1 MKAIIFILTAI
12 FVSMC
17 GFILHVAIVEWL
29 DPYLQSQL
37 SDIQTVPSWEVKY
50 LAALTSIETGIGMT
64 FLYLLLKQT
73 LSGRSVLVRGTIMA
87 VIELAI
93 MGRLIRQPL
102 MDYAIGNPLYIAIL
116 QNMSSWIVWW
126 VMGLATTL
134 VYDFLFAKYIA
145 NKITN

>member
-1 MKAIIFILTAI
+1 
-12 FVSMC
+12 
-17 GFILHVAIVEWL
+17 
-29 DPYLQSQL
+29 
-37 SDIQTVPSWEVKY
+37 
-50 LAALTSIETGIGMT
+50 
-64 FLYLLLKQT
+64 
-73 LSGRSVLVRGTIMA
+73 MA
-87 VIELAI
+87 VIELVI

-145 NKITN
+145 NTMID